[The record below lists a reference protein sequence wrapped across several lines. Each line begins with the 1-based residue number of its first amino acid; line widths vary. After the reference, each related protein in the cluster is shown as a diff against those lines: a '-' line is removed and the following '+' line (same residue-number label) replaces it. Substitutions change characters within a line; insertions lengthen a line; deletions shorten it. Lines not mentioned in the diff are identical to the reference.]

1 MKKIGFVIV
10 LVIGVLVMATSFT
23 YDNFVA
29 PNEMPP
35 AAQLFIQN
43 HFPDSKVTLVEK
55 DINFLSKEY
64 TICLSDGT
72 KIDFDTNG
80 DWKEVDCRFSA
91 VPIEV
96 IPEPIAAYVTAN
108 FKDFPVVEIIKT
120 RRTYK
125 VELANGIDLRF
136 SKYGHLLDSDD

>member
-1 MKKIGFVIV
+1 MKKVGLVIV
-10 LVIGVLVMATSFT
+10 MVIGVLVMATSFT

-29 PNEMPP
+29 PKELPP

-55 DINFLSKEY
+55 DIHFLSKEY
-64 TICLSDGT
+64 TISLNDGK

-80 DWKEVDCRFSA
+80 DWEEVDCRFNA
-91 VPIEV
+91 VPIAI
-96 IPEPIAAYVTAN
+96 IPEPIAAYVSAN
-108 FKDFPVVEIIKT
+108 FKGFPVVEIIKT

-136 SKYGHLLDSDD
+136 SKYGHLLSSDD